1 MMHLNSPPPHPKHAL
16 SHARSTRLTLA
27 ARAAGLWLLFSSLAA
42 CQPAQSAEPEHEQEK
57 ITLPVVSPLRK
68 DVTLDRAYVA
78 QVRAIQHIEVRALER
93 GYLDKIF
100 VDEGQVVDKGQ
111 KMFIIMPIVYRAEV
125 AKARAETEAAHIELE
140 NAQRLAD
147 KDIISPA
154 KLALARANYQKAKA
168 DLSLAQAHLKFTD
181 IRAPFRGIMDRFHV
195 RLGSLVEEGEL
206 LTELSDV
213 SKVWIYFNVP
223 EAEYLDLAPK
233 LDEIKARP
241 LRFRM
246 ANGKIFP
253 QAGKIDTIEA
263 DFDTETGNIPFRA
276 TFPNPDLL
284 LRHGETG
291 NVLLPEPFPNALLVP
306 QKATFEV
313 LERRYVY
320 VVDEAG
326 KVAQRP
332 ITIAAE
338 LPHLF
343 IVSEGLAETDRVLLE
358 GLRKVRDG
366 EEIEVRVEDP
376 DEIYAHLEPHA
387 E

>member
-1 MMHLNSPPPHPKHAL
+1 MIDLPFPPLHIQLPPLAL
-16 SHARSTRLTLA
+16 GWRDPARVALASLALA
-27 ARAAGLWLLFSSLAA
+27 ALPA
-42 CQPAQSAEPEHEQEK
+42 CQPAQSAEPEHEREA
-57 ITLPVVSPLRK
+57 ITLPVVRPLRK
-68 DVTLDRAYVA
+68 DVTIERAYVA
-78 QVRAIQHIEVRALER
+78 QVRAIQHIEVRALEQ

-111 KMFIIMPIVYRAEV
+111 KMFVIMPIVYRAEV
-125 AKARAETEAAHIELE
+125 AKARAETEAARIEYD
-140 NAQRLAD
+140 NARRLAD
-147 KDIISPA
+147 KNIISPA
-154 KLALARANYQKAKA
+154 KLALAKANYEKARA

-241 LRFRM
+241 LKFQM
-246 ANGKIFP
+246 ANGKIFGHP
-253 QAGKIDTIEA
+253 GAIDTVEA

-291 NVLLPEPFPNALLVP
+291 TVLLPEPFPGALLVP
-306 QKATFEV
+306 QKATFEI

-320 VVDEAG
+320 VVGEDG
-326 KVAQRP
+326 KVEQRR
-332 ITIAAE
+332 ISIAAE

-343 IVSEGLAETDRVLLE
+343 IVSEGLSESDRVLLE

-366 EEIEVRVEDP
+366 DEIQVRVEDP
-376 DEIYAHLEPHA
+376 QQVYEHLEPHA